1 MDISISPTT
10 YAIFAFVVVVL
21 LIARYREKKGKRTP
35 VVIRPSLNSLI
46 SQYGEPD
53 DMIVVNPTRG
63 NESTGVILVYD
74 QQDLLIVNGEP
85 LAKSD
90 IKDVSFNN
98 YAIPFTPNDYRII
111 ITTSIPGHDL
121 IRIPMGAGNE
131 AEYAK
136 EIVQQIRLAL

>member
-10 YAIFAFVVVVL
+10 YVIFAFVVVVL
-21 LIARYREKKGKRTP
+21 IIARYREKKGKRSP

-46 SQYGEPD
+46 IQYGEPD

-63 NESTGVILVYD
+63 NESTGVILVYE

-85 LAKSD
+85 LDKSD
-90 IKDVSFNN
+90 IKDVSFSN
-98 YAIPFTPNDYRII
+98 YAVPFTPNDYRII
-111 ITTSIPGHDL
+111 ITTSLPVRDV
-121 IRIPMGAGNE
+121 IRIPMGAGND

-136 EIVQQIRLAL
+136 EVVRQIRMAL